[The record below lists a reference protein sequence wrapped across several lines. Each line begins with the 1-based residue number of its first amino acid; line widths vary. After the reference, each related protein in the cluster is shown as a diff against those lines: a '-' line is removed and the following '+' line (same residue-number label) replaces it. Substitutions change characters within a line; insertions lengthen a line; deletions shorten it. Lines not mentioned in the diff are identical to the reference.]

1 MRRGLLLVLVSVTL
15 WSSGILGAVPT
26 RAAQDVQDERIL
38 DFSSDITIH
47 ADSSLTVKET
57 ITVRAL
63 GQSIKR
69 GIIRDFPTVYKDRQ
83 GHRVRVSFD
92 IVEVRR
98 DGRLEPYH
106 TERVGNGVR
115 ISTGHKDVFI
125 DPGIHT
131 YAITYRTSRQL
142 GFFKDYDELYWNV
155 TGTGWT
161 FPIDHAAAR
170 IVLPQ
175 GARLLQVAAYTG
187 PQGDRGQ
194 DYRFVDEGGGTL
206 FFETTRKLGVGEGL
220 TVAAAWPKGF
230 VHEPDRVE
238 RALALLGDNRGSTLG
253 IVGLIAVLVY
263 YLVVWFRVGRDP
275 EPGTIIPLF
284 EPPYGFSPAA
294 VRFVRNMDFDQK
306 TFAAAVVNMAVKGH
320 LLIRE
325 TDDTYV
331 LVKKS
336 SKKENLT
343 PGEKKIADALFDS
356 GLKEIALDNKNAAK
370 FRKALDDLH
379 KTLSQEYEKTYFF
392 TNTRYMIPALGL
404 SLAIL
409 AGLILYGTQPVMA
422 AFLALWLSIW
432 SLGCTALA
440 IQVIQAWRG
449 SRRGRLPRRLLG
461 KFSAVGITLLALPFW
476 AGEIGGFAFF
486 AYSVSLLGAVILAA
500 LGGLHALFYHLLKAP
515 TRLGRKILDHIEGFR
530 MYLSIAEKDRLG
542 ILHPPEKTPEH
553 FEKYL
558 PYALAL
564 DVEQEWCEQFARV
577 LDAADDAQKP
587 YRPTWYSGS
596 RWSTVGASSLTT
608 FSDSLSGSL
617 TSAIASASTPPGS
630 SSGSGGG
637 GSSGGGGGGG
647 GGSGW

>member
-1 MRRGLLLVLVSVTL
+1 MRRWVLFTLVFVTVWGLVIPRAVST
-15 WSSGILGAVPT
+15 S
-26 RAAQDVQDERIL
+26 AQGVQDERIL
-38 DFSSDITIH
+38 DFTSDIVIH

-69 GIIRDFPTVYKDRQ
+69 GIIRDFPTVYTDRQ
-83 GHRVRVSFD
+83 GHRVRVSFE
-92 IVEVRR
+92 IAEVRR

-106 TERVGNGVR
+106 TENVANGVR
-115 ISTGHKDVFI
+115 IYIGHKDVFI
-125 DPGIHT
+125 ESGIHT
-131 YAITYRTSRQL
+131 YEITYRTSRQV
-142 GFFKDYDELYWNV
+142 GFFKDYEELYWNV

-175 GARLLQVAAYTG
+175 GARLLQHAAYTG
-187 PQGDRGQ
+187 PQGAQGQ

-230 VHEPDRVE
+230 VREPDRVE
-238 RALALLGDNRGSTLG
+238 RALALLGDNRGLPIG
-253 IVGLIAVLVY
+253 IIGLMAVLAY
-263 YLVVWFRVGRDP
+263 YLAVWFRVGRDP
-275 EPGTIIPLF
+275 EPGPIIPLF
-284 EPPYGFSPAA
+284 EPPHGFSPAA
-294 VRFVRNMDFDQK
+294 VRFIRHMDFDQK

-331 LVKKS
+331 LVKKTG
-336 SKKENLT
+336 KKEQLT
-343 PGEKKIADALFDS
+343 PGEKKISDALFDS
-356 GLKEIALDNKNAAK
+356 GLKEIALDNKHAAK
-370 FRKALDDLH
+370 FRKALEDLH

-392 TNTRYMIPALGL
+392 TNSRYMIPALGF
-404 SLAIL
+404 SLAIF
-409 AGLILYGTQPVMA
+409 AGLILYAPQPVMA
-422 AFLALWLSIW
+422 AFLAVWLTLW

-440 IQVIQAWRG
+440 IQVFHAWRG

-461 KFSAVGITLLALPFW
+461 KFSAVGITVFALPFW
-476 AGEIGGFAFF
+476 AGEIVGLALF
-486 AYSVSLLGAVILAA
+486 AYSVSVLGAVILAA
-500 LGGLHALFYHLLKAP
+500 LGGFHALFYHLLKAP
-515 TRLGRKILDHIEGFR
+515 THLGRKILDQIEGFR

-577 LDAADDAQKP
+577 LDAGDDAQQAYHP
-587 YRPTWYSGS
+587 DWYRGS
-596 RWSTVGASSLTT
+596 RWSTLGASGLANL
-608 FSDSLSGSL
+608 SDSLSSGL

-630 SSGSGGG
+630 RSGSGGG
-637 GSSGGGGGGG
+637 
-647 GGSGW
+647 SGW

>member
-1 MRRGLLLVLVSVTL
+1 MVLVFVPL
-15 WSSGILGAVPT
+15 WSLGILRAVST
-26 RAAQDVQDERIL
+26 SAQGVQDERIL
-38 DFSSDITIH
+38 DFFSDIVIH

-83 GHRVRVSFD
+83 GHRVRVSFE
-92 IVEVRR
+92 IAEVRR

-106 TERVGNGVR
+106 TENVANGVR
-115 ISTGHKDVFI
+115 IYIGHKDVLI
-125 DPGIHT
+125 ASGVHT
-131 YAITYRTSRQL
+131 YEITYRTSRQL

-175 GARLLQVAAYTG
+175 GARLLQHAAYTG
-187 PQGDRGQ
+187 PQGAKGQ
-194 DYRFVDEGGGTL
+194 DYRFVDEGGGTV

-238 RALALLGDNRGSTLG
+238 RALALLGDNRGLALG
-253 IVGLIAVLVY
+253 IFGLIAVLVY
-263 YLVVWFRVGRDP
+263 YLAVWFRVGRDP

-284 EPPYGFSPAA
+284 EPPHGFSPAA
-294 VRFVRNMDFDQK
+294 VRFIRNMDFDQK

-325 TDDTYV
+325 TDDTYT
-331 LVKKS
+331 LVKKTG
-336 SKKENLT
+336 KKEQLT
-343 PGEKKIADALFDS
+343 PGEKKIEDALFDS
-356 GLKEIALDNKNAAK
+356 GSKEITLDNKHAAK
-370 FRKALDDLH
+370 FKKALDDLR
-379 KTLSQEYEKTYFF
+379 KSLSQEYEKTYFF
-392 TNTRYMIPALGL
+392 TNSGYMIPALGF

-409 AGLILYGTQPVMA
+409 AGLIFYAPQPVMA
-422 AFLALWLSIW
+422 GFLALWLTIW
-432 SLGCTALA
+432 SLGCTVLA
-440 IQVIQAWRG
+440 IRVFQAWRG

-461 KFSAVGITLLALPFW
+461 KFSALGTTLFALPFW
-476 AGEIGGFAFF
+476 AGEIVGLALF
-486 AYSVSLLGAVILAA
+486 AYSVSVLGAVILAV
-500 LGGLHALFYHLLKAP
+500 LGGLHAFFYHLLKAP
-515 TRLGRKILDHIEGFR
+515 THLGRKILDQIEGFR

-564 DVEQEWCEQFARV
+564 DVEQEWCEQFAQV
-577 LDAADDAQKP
+577 LGSGDDARQA
-587 YRPTWYSGS
+587 YRPAWYHGS
-596 RWSTVGASSLTT
+596 QWSTLEASGLASL
-608 FSDSLSGSL
+608 SESLSGGL